1 MDLTVGFSLRQFSEV
16 FKIRDE
22 NGNPYVLIGG
32 QAVNYWAERYLPVE
46 PQLKQLQP
54 FTSEDIDFKGDQ
66 SDVERI
72 GRQLVLTPV
81 FPHKIEMTALSGF
94 FTFTIG
100 NPRYPNRA
108 CLHEASRSPAFLL
121 IDQQRW
127 DKALHNRCPTS
138 PM

>member
-54 FTSEDIDFKGDQ
+54 FTSEDIDFKGDR

-72 GRQLVLTPV
+72 GRQLALTPV

-100 NPRYPNRA
+100 NPR
-108 CLHEASRSPAFLL
+108 SKSSV
-121 IDQQRW
+121 
-127 DKALHNRCPTS
+127 PT
-138 PM
+138 